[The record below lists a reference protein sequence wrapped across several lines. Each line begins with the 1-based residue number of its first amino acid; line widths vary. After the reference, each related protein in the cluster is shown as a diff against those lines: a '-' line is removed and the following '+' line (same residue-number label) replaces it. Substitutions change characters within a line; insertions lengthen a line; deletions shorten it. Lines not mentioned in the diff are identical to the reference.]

1 LIQVNAAAG
10 THCNNRPVPAEALR
24 AGQRVAIAA
33 GERIP
38 ADGDLAVGVTDIDT
52 ALVTG
57 ESEPRA
63 ARPGDALFAGTI
75 NLSAP
80 VEMIVTGAG
89 EATLL
94 AEIVRLVEAAEQGKA
109 RYVLLA
115 DRAARLYAPLV
126 HLLALATF
134 VGWLAFG
141 GAGWQAALL
150 YAVAVLIIT
159 CPCALGLAV
168 PAVQVVASGR
178 LFQRGTLM
186 KAPDGL
192 ERLAVADTILFDK
205 TGTLTLGRPRLI
217 NGDDIAAADLAVAAR
232 LATVSNHP
240 LSRALAS
247 AAAAAGHDPV
257 AAAAAAEVPGCGI
270 EATVDGVAM
279 RLGRRDWCG
288 IADAEVDAAVSELW
302 LARAGADPVRFAFAD
317 TLRPDA
323 AAVIADLAARG
334 FAIEL
339 LSGDRPAIAGAVA
352 AELGIAAWC
361 GGATP
366 ADKAARLAEL
376 ARDGRRVLMVGD
388 GLNDAPA
395 LAAAHVSMSP
405 AAAADVSQTAAD
417 FVFQGEKL
425 APLVA
430 AIDIAL
436 SARRLVFQNFALA
449 IGYNLVAVPFAM
461 AGFVTPLIAALAMSS
476 SSILVTGNALRL
488 RLMRAGMPEKSAGTG
503 P

>member
-1 LIQVNAAAG
+1 MIQVNAAAG

-141 GAGWQAALL
+141 GAGWQGALL

-217 NGDDIAAADLAVAAR
+217 NGDDIAAADLAGDYGTLLP
-232 LATVSNHP
+232 LATGSFVAFGLWSLP
-240 LSRALAS
+240 
-247 AAAAAGHDPV
+247 AG
-257 AAAAAAEVPGCGI
+257 
-270 EATVDGVAM
+270 
-279 RLGRRDWCG
+279 
-288 IADAEVDAAVSELW
+288 W
-302 LARAGADPVRFAFAD
+302 LA
-317 TLRPDA
+317 
-323 AAVIADLAARG
+323 
-334 FAIEL
+334 
-339 LSGDRPAIAGAVA
+339 DRWSR
-352 AELGIAAWC
+352 E
-361 GGATP
+361 
-366 ADKAARLAEL
+366 R
-376 ARDGRRVLMVGD
+376 
-388 GLNDAPA
+388 
-395 LAAAHVSMSP
+395 
-405 AAAADVSQTAAD
+405 
-417 FVFQGEKL
+417 
-425 APLVA
+425 
-430 AIDIAL
+430 
-436 SARRLVFQNFALA
+436 
-449 IGYNLVAVPFAM
+449 
-461 AGFVTPLIAALAMSS
+461 
-476 SSILVTGNALRL
+476 
-488 RLMRAGMPEKSAGTG
+488 
-503 P
+503 